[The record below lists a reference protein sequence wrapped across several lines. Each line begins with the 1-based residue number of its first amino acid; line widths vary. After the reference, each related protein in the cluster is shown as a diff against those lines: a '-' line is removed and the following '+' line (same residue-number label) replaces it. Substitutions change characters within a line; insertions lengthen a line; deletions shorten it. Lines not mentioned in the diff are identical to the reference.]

1 MMKITSPTPTIPR
14 RRLCS
19 ALLLAGITLAFA
31 PPSVRANDQVPFRA
45 LFMEEGN
52 AVVQFPLVHITVIA
66 EGAALHMGATT
77 AVTDDQT
84 LNLLTGLATATY
96 TLTAANGDTLV
107 LHVDIHEAVSATGAT
122 ISGNYTATGGTGRF
136 DGATGSGTMTGFAT
150 FTGATTSVGWLALEG
165 TISSPG
171 SLKE

>member
-1 MMKITSPTPTIPR
+1 MKKITSLTPTIPR
-14 RRLCS
+14 RSMCS
-19 ALLLAGITLAFA
+19 ALLLAGITLSFA
-31 PPSVRANDQVPFRA
+31 SPSVWANDQVPFRA

-52 AVVQFPLVHITVIA
+52 AVVQFPLVHITVNA
-66 EGAALHMGATT
+66 EGTALHMGTAT
-77 AVTDDQT
+77 AVTTDQT

-96 TLTAANGDTLV
+96 TVTAANGDTLV
-107 LHVDIHEAVSATGAT
+107 LHVDIHEAVSATGAR
-122 ISGNYTATGGTGRF
+122 ISGNYTVTGGTGRF
-136 DGATGSGTMTGFAT
+136 DGATGSGIMTGFAT